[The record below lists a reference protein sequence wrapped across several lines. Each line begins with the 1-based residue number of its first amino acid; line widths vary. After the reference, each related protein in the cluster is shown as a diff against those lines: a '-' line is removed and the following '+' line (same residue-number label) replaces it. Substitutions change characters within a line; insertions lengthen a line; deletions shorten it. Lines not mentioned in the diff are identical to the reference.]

1 MGLFSGLEVF
11 GLKTKNIKIYEKP
24 KEKDAKDNGQKKPQE
39 VALNEV
45 DFLFQKTYKCP
56 VCDKQLKSITVK
68 SGKLRPTGHED
79 DLRPIY
85 KELDPVKYEPV
96 VCPECGYA
104 SLAQYFDSMMPLQAK
119 RLRADVEQCFSGF
132 DMKETDI
139 YSYDDAIIRYKM
151 VLYCDVIGGVKN
163 SRKAYTC
170 LKMAWVIRGK
180 LQNEGDKLSEEE
192 KENLRQ
198 DELECIQNAY
208 DGYRLAL
215 SSELFPISGMDEVTL
230 SYLLAELAFR
240 LGDYREALQLIS
252 RIIGNSSVPA
262 RIKNMAIDLKEQI
275 RSKVKED
282 QQI

>member
-11 GLKTKNIKIYEKP
+11 GLKINGIEIYEKP
-24 KEKDAKDNGQKKPQE
+24 KEKDSKGNTEKKVQE
-39 VALNEV
+39 IVHSET
-45 DFLFQKTYKCP
+45 DYLFQKTYKCP
-56 VCDKQLKSITVK
+56 VCDEQLKSLTVK
-68 SGKLRPTGHED
+68 SGKLRAVGHED

-85 KELDPVKYEPV
+85 KELDPIKYEPV
-96 VCPECGYA
+96 VCPSCGYA

-119 RLRADVEQCFSGF
+119 RLRADVESCFSGF
-132 DMKETDI
+132 DTNEMEI

-151 VLYCDVIGGVKN
+151 VLYCDVIGIVKN

-180 LQNEGDKLSEEE
+180 LENEGDKLSEEE
-192 KENLRQ
+192 RESLKK

-215 SSELFPISGMDEVTL
+215 STELFPISGMDETTL
-230 SYLLAELAFR
+230 TYLLAELAFR
-240 LGDYREALQLIS
+240 LEDYREALQLIS
-252 RIIGNSSVPA
+252 RIIGSNSVSS

-275 RSKVKED
+275 RAKVSEE
-282 QQI
+282 Q